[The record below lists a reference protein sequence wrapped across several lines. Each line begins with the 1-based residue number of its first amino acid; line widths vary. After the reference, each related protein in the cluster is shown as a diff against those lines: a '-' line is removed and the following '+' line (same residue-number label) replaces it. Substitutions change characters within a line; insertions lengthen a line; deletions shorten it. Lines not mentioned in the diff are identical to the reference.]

1 MSALIISGII
11 IVLLSIVVYIIV
23 AIVYSP
29 SNLGKDLAPSAL
41 NLNKQSNVL
50 DSASVKT
57 TLLSQG
63 GSTVSAF
70 VNVQFGNRTT
80 SINRS
85 RETRF
90 AILLGVKGS
99 FEFQLTPSTATQGQS
114 TAQLVVYT
122 EGAGKGKEEIVELP
136 PLPLQKWVY
145 VSILRDG
152 RRFDVMYDDPIVGS
166 HRMDYYPIP
175 TANYL
180 TIGSSHFM
188 GSAIHIFAEGY
199 RLTPN
204 QISQQRA
211 LYADMTGR
219 PPIKFPLPFLPIPF
233 GYMQTQCIPGLPC
246 KAVSAP
252 PTNRLKEWKS
262 IYN

>member
-1 MSALIISGII
+1 MSALIIGGII
-11 IVLLSIVVYIIV
+11 VGVLSIVVYIVI

-29 SNLGKDLAPSAL
+29 SNLGNDLASSAL
-41 NLNKQSNVL
+41 DLHKQSIVL

-70 VNVQFGNRTT
+70 VNVHFGNRTPT
-80 SINRS
+80 ISNS
-85 RETRF
+85 QKTRF
-90 AILLGVKGS
+90 VTLLGVKGS

-114 TAQLVVYT
+114 TAQLLVYT
-122 EGAGKGKEEIVELP
+122 EGGSEVKNEILELP

-152 RRFDVMYDDPIVGS
+152 RRFDVMYDDKIVGS
-166 HRMDYYPIP
+166 HRMDYYPVPI
-175 TANYL
+175 ANYL
-180 TIGSSHFM
+180 TIGGSNFM

-204 QISQQRA
+204 QISRQRA
-211 LYADMTGR
+211 IYADMTGR

-233 GYMQTQCIPGLPC
+233 GYLETQCIPGLPC